1 MRVVGSGVGVYL
13 FIFVIEFLKGV
24 GGVVVMGVLP
34 RDFDFFEDFL
44 WGLGLSFLRSDQKNK
59 SSIGLKKCLSK
70 IENKN
75 LYLDLKK
82 VRARS

>member
-1 MRVVGSGVGVYL
+1 MWVGLWLWESYHEIL
-13 FIFVIEFLKGV
+13 IF
-24 GGVVVMGVLP
+24 
-34 RDFDFFEDFL
+34 FFEDFL
-44 WGLGLSFLRSDQKNK
+44 WGLGLIFLRSDQKNK

>member
-1 MRVVGSGVGVYL
+1 MEWVYIS

-44 WGLGLSFLRSDQKNK
+44 WGLGLIFLRSDQKNK

>member
-1 MRVVGSGVGVYL
+1 MWVGLWLWESYHEIL
-13 FIFVIEFLKGV
+13 I
-24 GGVVVMGVLP
+24 
-34 RDFDFFEDFL
+34 FFEDFL
-44 WGLGLSFLRSDQKNK
+44 LGLGLIFLRSDQKNK